1 MTVVDTERLV
11 REVID
16 LTPLLKRHI
25 LRPMETAGH
34 SRVAPNQLSIL
45 SSLMENGPQSMA
57 RLGRQICV
65 CRQQMTGLIDELIRK
80 GLVERSRGEMDRR
93 TVTIELTD
101 QGREMV
107 LEQEREMMRAL
118 YPIFDRYSE
127 ERKAGLIETAR
138 TMRDIIAHG

>member
-1 MTVVDTERLV
+1 MAVVDTEHLV

-16 LTPLLKRHI
+16 LTPHLKRHI
-25 LRPMETAGH
+25 LRPMETAGQA
-34 SRVAPNQLSIL
+34 RVAPNQLGIL
-45 SSLMENGPQSMA
+45 SSLMENGPQTMA
-57 RLGRQICV
+57 QLGRQICV

-80 GLVERSRGEMDRR
+80 GLVARNRGETDRR
-93 TVTIELTD
+93 TVKIELTD
-101 QGREMV
+101 QGLEMMR
-107 LEQEREMMRAL
+107 EQEREMMRAL